1 MSSTPPPDRALGQTQ
16 SRILQALL
24 QSDAPMSVEQ
34 LSRHLA
40 ISRNAT
46 YQHMIALERDAFI
59 EKADVAQTK
68 GRPTQTFRLTES
80 GRAKF
85 PKRYSL
91 FARLLVGLVKSRMGA
106 DELTACLEELGHSLA
121 DEYAARVAGL
131 KGDAL
136 IAEIAKIML
145 ELGYEA
151 EATPRTDSGEL
162 EIRAHN
168 CVFHDLAAEHQ
179 EVCTLDLALIS
190 RLVGAPIDH
199 IECVVRG
206 GTCCRFRKIDG

>member
-1 MSSTPPPDRALGQTQ
+1 
-16 SRILQALL
+16 
-24 QSDAPMSVEQ
+24 MSVDQ
-34 LSRHLA
+34 LSRLLE

-46 YQHMIALERDAFI
+46 YQHVVALERDALI
-59 EKADVAQTK
+59 EKAEIAQTK
-68 GRPTQTFRLTES
+68 GRPSQTFRLTES

-106 DELTACLEELGHSLA
+106 EELAACLEELGQSLA
-121 DEYAARVAGL
+121 DEYAERVSDL

-136 IAEIAKIML
+136 MAEIAQIML

-151 EATPRTDSGEL
+151 EVTPSADSGDV

-168 CVFHDLAAEHQ
+168 CVFHDLAAEHK

-199 IECVVRG
+199 AECVVRG
-206 GTCCRFRKIDG
+206 GTCCRFRKLGG